1 MDNSSNRVSA
11 GGASRKSGRSDSF
24 VVQAGILAAAGLIS
38 RIIGL
43 LYRSPLA
50 AVIGDLGSGYYQAAY
65 SIYTIV
71 LLISSYS
78 IPSAISKV
86 IAQKLAVREYR
97 NAHRVFI
104 CSTWYVLAIGGIASL
119 FLFFGAG
126 LLVDGGAIPVLRVFA
141 PTIFLYGLLGV
152 LRGYFQAHKSM
163 VQTSV
168 SQILEQIANAVIS
181 IVAAMVLIHVFTG
194 SADSGIVI
202 DAQTKAQPVLYG
214 NVLGAV
220 GGNYH
225 ASFETNKATYGAM
238 GSALGTGAGVLA
250 GLLFMWGIYGL
261 NKKMIF
267 QRIRRDKTG
276 QVDSYGDISRTIM
289 QVVTPF
295 ILSTAAYNLSTSLN
309 SVVYLKLYRFI
320 KEIEETTAYANYGI
334 FSYKAVTISNIPV
347 AFASAMA
354 SAMIP
359 SIAQLVAK
367 RQIGQARE
375 KIGMAIKTT
384 MIIAI
389 PSAVG
394 LAVLAKPVTWLLF
407 PQKETV
413 DMAANLLMA
422 LAVTVVFFSLSTL
435 SSSILQGLGKVNT
448 PIYNAAIALGV
459 QTFVLVGALLLT
471 DLDLYAL
478 VIANVVYSGL
488 MCVLNQWAVR
498 KAVGYRQ
505 EMVRTFAIPLVA
517 AAFMGVIA
525 WLVYDLMYLLTSSTI
540 ISVVPAIVMA
550 VCVYFVML
558 IAFRGVNEQE
568 LRGIPKGYLLVKVAK
583 KCKLLR

>member
-1 MDNSSNRVSA
+1 MSNMKTQKGS
-11 GGASRKSGRSDSF
+11 KDSF
-24 VVQAGILAAAGLIS
+24 LVQASILAAAGLIS

-86 IAQKLAVREYR
+86 IAQKLAVKEYY
-97 NAHRVFI
+97 NAHRIFT
-104 CSTWYVLAIGGIASL
+104 CSVWYVLVVGGAASL

-181 IVAAMVLIHVFTG
+181 IGAAVVLINIFAGDAGTEL
-194 SADSGIVI
+194 VI
-202 DAQTKAQPVLYG
+202 DAQLKNSPAQYG
-214 NVLGAV
+214 MVLGAA
-220 GGNYH
+220 GAKYY
-225 ASFETNKATYGAM
+225 ASYETSKATYGAM
-238 GSALGTGAGVLA
+238 GSALGTCAGVLA
-250 GLLFMWGIYGL
+250 GLLFMWGVYQL
-261 NKKMIF
+261 NKGLIYK
-267 QRIRRDKTG
+267 RIRRDRTRE
-276 QVDSYGDISRTIM
+276 VDSYGEIARTIT

-309 SVVYLKLYRFI
+309 SVVYLKLYRFV
-320 KEIEETTAYANYGI
+320 KEIEETTAYANYGV

-359 SIAQLVAK
+359 SVAQLVA
-367 RQIGQARE
+367 RRDYDQARH
-375 KIGMAIKTT
+375 KIGMAIKST
-384 MIIAI
+384 MMIAI

-394 LAVLAKPVTWLLF
+394 LCVLAKPITWLLF

-413 DMAANLLMA
+413 DLAARLLMA
-422 LAVTVVFFSLSTL
+422 LSVTVIFFSLSTL
-435 SSSILQGLGKVNT
+435 SSSILQGIGKVKT
-448 PIYNAAIALGV
+448 PIYNAVIALVV
-459 QTFVLVGALLLT
+459 QTGVLIGLLLLT

-478 VIANVVYSGL
+478 VIANIVYSGL
-488 MCVLNQWAVR
+488 MCILNQWSVR
-498 KAVGYRQ
+498 QAIGYRQ
-505 EMVRTFAIPLVA
+505 EWMKTFLVPLLAAALMGVA
-517 AAFMGVIA
+517 AWA
-525 WLVYDLMYLLTSSTI
+525 VYDVLYLLTSSTV
-540 ISVVPAIVMA
+540 ISVIPAIVIA

-558 IAFRGVNEQE
+558 IMFRGVTEQE
-568 LRGIPKGYLLVKVAK
+568 LRSIPKGYMIVKVAK
-583 KCKLLR
+583 KCRLMR

>member
-1 MDNSSNRVSA
+1 MENKRDNFGQKDN
-11 GGASRKSGRSDSF
+11 F
-24 VVQAGILAAAGLIS
+24 VVQASILAAAGLIS

-104 CSTWYVLAIGGIASL
+104 CSTWYVLIIGGIASL

-168 SQILEQIANAVIS
+168 SQILEQIANAVVS
-181 IVAAMVLIHVFTG
+181 IVAAMILIRLFTG
-194 SADSGIVI
+194 
-202 DAQTKAQPVLYG
+202 DAQAGIEMDAQLKSQPAVYG
-214 NVLGAV
+214 MVLGAV
-220 GGNYH
+220 GAGYH
-225 ASFETNKATYGAM
+225 AFHETNKAMYGAM

-261 NKKMIF
+261 NKKLIHK
-267 QRIRRDKTG
+267 RIYRDKTRNM
-276 QVDSYGDISRTIM
+276 DSYHDISKTIV

-309 SVVYLKLYRFI
+309 SVVYLKLYRFV

-334 FSYKAVTISNIPV
+334 FSYKAVTISNIPL

-359 SIAQLVAK
+359 SVAQLVAK
-367 RQIGQARE
+367 KEIGQARE
-375 KIGMAIKTT
+375 KISMAIKTT
-384 MIIAI
+384 MLIAI

-407 PQKETV
+407 PQKETI
-413 DMAANLLMA
+413 DMAAKLLMA

-435 SSSILQGLGKVNT
+435 SSSILQGIGKVNT
-448 PIYNAAIALGV
+448 PIYNAAIALAV
-459 QTFVLVGALLLT
+459 QTVTLIGLLLLT

-488 MCVLNQWAVR
+488 MCILNQLAVR
-498 KAVGYRQ
+498 RAIGYRQ
-505 EMVRTFAIPLVA
+505 EIVHTFALPLLA
-517 AAFMGVIA
+517 AAFMGAIA
-525 WLVYDLMYLLTSSTI
+525 WLVYDLIYLFTSSTI
-540 ISVVPAIVMA
+540 VSVIPAIAIA

-568 LRGIPKGYLLVKVAK
+568 LRSIPKGYLLVKAAK
-583 KCKLLR
+583 KCKLMR

>member
-1 MDNSSNRVSA
+1 M
-11 GGASRKSGRSDSF
+11 
-24 VVQAGILAAAGLIS
+24 AAAGLIS

-50 AVIGDLGSGYYQAAY
+50 AVIGDLGGGYYQAAY

-86 IAQKLAVREYR
+86 IAQKLAVKEYR
-97 NAHRVFI
+97 NAHRVFL
-104 CSTWYVLAIGGIASL
+104 CSTWYVLVIGGIASL

-168 SQILEQIANAVIS
+168 SQILEQIANAVVS
-181 IVAAMVLIHVFTG
+181 IVAAMVLIRVFAG
-194 SADSGIVI
+194 SAESGIVI
-202 DAQTKAQPVLYG
+202 DAQIKEQPALYG
-214 NVLGAV
+214 MVMGAA
-220 GGNYH
+220 GAGYH
-225 ASFETNKATYGAM
+225 ASHETNKAVYGAM
-238 GSALGTGAGVLA
+238 GRALGTGAGVLA

-261 NKKMIF
+261 NKNLIQK
-267 QRIRRDKTG
+267 RIHRDRTRE
-276 QVDSYGDISRTIM
+276 VDSYQDISRTIV

-320 KEIEETTAYANYGI
+320 KEIDEVTAYANYGV

-359 SIAQLVAK
+359 SVAQLVAK
-367 RQIGQARE
+367 REIGQARE

-413 DMAANLLMA
+413 DMASKLLMA

-435 SSSILQGLGKVNT
+435 SSSILQGIGKVNT

-459 QTFVLVGALLLT
+459 QTVTLVGLLLLT

-488 MCVLNQWAVR
+488 MCVLNQLSVR
-498 KAVGYRQ
+498 KAIGYRQ
-505 EMVRTFAIPLVA
+505 EMVRTFVIPLLA
-517 AAFMGVIA
+517 AVFMGVIA
-525 WLVYDLMYLLTSSTI
+525 WVVYDLTYLLTSSTI
-540 ISVVPAIVMA
+540 VSVIPAIIVAM
-550 VCVYFVML
+550 CVYFVML
-558 IAFRGVNEQE
+558 IAFRGVTEQE

-583 KCKLLR
+583 KCGLMR

>member
-1 MDNSSNRVSA
+1 MDNSS
-11 GGASRKSGRSDSF
+11 RKRNDSF

-86 IAQKLAVREYR
+86 IAQKLAVKEYR

-104 CSTWYVLAIGGIASL
+104 CSVWYVLVIGGIASL

-141 PTIFLYGLLGV
+141 PTVFLYGLLGV

-181 IVAAMVLIHVFTG
+181 IAAAMVLIRIFAG
-194 SADSGIVI
+194 SAESGIVI
-202 DAQTKAQPVLYG
+202 DAQIKEQPTLYG
-214 NVLGAV
+214 MVMGAAGAV
-220 GGNYH
+220 YH
-225 ASFETNKATYGAM
+225 ASHESNKAIYGAM
-238 GSALGTGAGVLA
+238 GSAMGTGAGVLA
-250 GLLFMWGIYGL
+250 GLLFMWGIYVL
-261 NKKMIF
+261 NKKLIHK
-267 QRIRRDKTG
+267 RIRKDKTSKT
-276 QVDSYGDISRTIM
+276 DSYQDISRTIVY
-289 QVVTPF
+289 VVTPF
-295 ILSTAAYNLSTSLN
+295 ILSTAAYNLSTALN
-309 SVVYLKLYRFI
+309 SVVYLKLYRFV
-320 KEIEETTAYANYGI
+320 KEIDEVTAYANYGV

-359 SIAQLVAK
+359 SVAQLVARK
-367 RQIGQARE
+367 EIGQARD

-384 MIIAI
+384 MMIAI

-407 PQKETV
+407 PQQETV
-413 DMAANLLMA
+413 DMAANLLVA

-435 SSSILQGLGKVNT
+435 SSSILQGIGKVNT
-448 PIYNAAIALGV
+448 PIYNAVIALAV
-459 QTFVLVGALLLT
+459 QTVTLIGLLLLT

-478 VIANVVYSGL
+478 VIANIVYSGL
-488 MCVLNQWAVR
+488 MCILNQLSVR
-498 KAVGYRQ
+498 KAIGYHQ
-505 EMVRTFAIPLVA
+505 EVAGTFLIPLLSSV
-517 AAFMGVIA
+517 FMGAIA
-525 WLVYDLMYLLTSSTI
+525 WAVYEVVYLFTSSTI
-540 ISVVPAIVMA
+540 ISLVPAIVIA

-568 LRGIPKGYLLVKVAK
+568 LRGIPKGYLLVKAAK
-583 KCKLLR
+583 KCKLMK